1 MESASHLNDCSTAKL
16 VSVIIPIYNEE
27 RYVAKA
33 INSVLSQT
41 YQDIEIVLIN
51 DGSSDGSKD
60 IIFDYLNLP
69 NVVYLEQSNGGVAA
83 ARNIGLR
90 VARGELIAFL
100 DQDDVWMLQKIE
112 LQAQHMHTHPKI
124 GQAHANI

>member
-1 MESASHLNDCSTAKL
+1 MESVSHLNDCSTAKL

-33 INSVLSQT
+33 INSVLAQT

-51 DGSSDGSKD
+51 DGLPDGSKD
-60 IIFDYLNLP
+60 VILDYINLP

-83 ARNIGLR
+83 ARNIALR

-100 DQDDVWMLQKIE
+100 DQDDVWMPQKIE
-112 LQAQHMHTHPKI
+112 LQAQHMNTHPKI
-124 GQAHANI
+124 GLTLANI

>member
-1 MESASHLNDCSTAKL
+1 M
-16 VSVIIPIYNEE
+16 IIPIYNEE

-33 INSVLSQT
+33 INSVLAQT

-51 DGSSDGSKD
+51 DGLPDDSKAV
-60 IIFDYLNLP
+60 ILDYLNLP

-83 ARNIGLR
+83 ARNIALR

-100 DQDDVWMLQKIE
+100 DQDDVWMPQKIE
-112 LQAQHMHTHPKI
+112 LQAQHMKTHPKI
-124 GQAHANI
+124 GLTLANI